1 MRLKKLLLIGDK
13 LLCSTR
19 STSMDWTEDHD
30 FELLCNYT
38 SSQVVF
44 EEFVH
49 ELEVGLSAI
58 HPTSVSKVGNR
69 RQFVTY
75 HVDS

>member
-58 HPTSVSKVGNR
+58 HPCRFVVKEPIGSLLEFFGN
-69 RQFVTY
+69 
-75 HVDS
+75 